1 MGQSTTLTIR
11 MDKVIKDRLE
21 ISARHQK
28 RSKSFLAV
36 EAIEHYLDIQQW
48 QEKRIREALASADRG
63 EGVSH
68 GKVMAWISSWDS
80 DDELP
85 MPKA

>member
-11 MDKVIKDRLE
+11 LDKGIKDRLE
-21 ISARHQK
+21 ISAQHQK

-48 QEKRIREALASADRG
+48 QEQRIREALASADRG
-63 EGVSH
+63 EGVPH
-68 GKVMAWISSWDS
+68 GKVMAWISSWGN

-85 MPKA
+85 IPKA